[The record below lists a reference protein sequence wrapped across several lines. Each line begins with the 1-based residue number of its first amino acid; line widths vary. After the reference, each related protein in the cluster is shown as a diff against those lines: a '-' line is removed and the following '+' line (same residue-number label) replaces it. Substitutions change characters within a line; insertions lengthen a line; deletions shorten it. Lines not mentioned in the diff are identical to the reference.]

1 MIDGYFE
8 HEYDELDEQI
18 DREIEEMYKGLY
30 REWPVANHSE
40 WTMEYVDARDGVR
53 D

>member
-8 HEYDELDEQI
+8 HEYDELDEKI
-18 DREIEEMYKGLY
+18 DRHIEAMYAGHIY
-30 REWPVANHSE
+30 DEE
-40 WTMEYVDARDGVR
+40 DD